1 MKVYYGFD
9 SLPAFKSPVVTVGS
23 YDGVHGGHRV
33 ILKHICKLARQ
44 NRGESVVVTFAPHPR
59 IVLGKAEGLKL
70 LNTLEEKI
78 VLLDEVGID
87 NLIVAPFTEEFSR
100 LSSEEYVRDYLVG
113 KIGVKTLVVGYN
125 HHFGHNKDGD
135 FRFLQT
141 LQSQYRFEVCE
152 IPRQQIDDEKV
163 SSTVVRRLISEGQ
176 MAHATRLLKRHY
188 MLIISADDKGKFS
201 PTDQYKLLPPN
212 GRYRVRIEG
221 QGSAILVISS
231 NGVQLDFASSF
242 NLEKALQIGFI
253 ERVG

>member
-1 MKVYYGFD
+1 MKVHYGFD
-9 SLPAFKSPVVTVGS
+9 SLPTFKAPVITVGS

-33 ILKHICKLARQ
+33 ILQRICELARE
-44 NRGESVVVTFAPHPR
+44 NGGESIVITFAPHPR

-78 VLLDEVGID
+78 LLLDEVGIE

-135 FRFLQT
+135 FRFLQS
-141 LQSQYRFEVCE
+141 LQSQYGFEVCE

-163 SSTVVRRLISEGQ
+163 SSTVVRRLIAEGK
-176 MAHATRLLKRHY
+176 MAHASHLLNRPYLLITRVNER
-188 MLIISADDKGKFS
+188 IECIGID
-201 PTDQYKLLPPN
+201 PYKLLPPM
-212 GRYRVRIEG
+212 GRYEVDIEG
-221 QGSAILVISS
+221 YGRAELEISDDGARVLTDLLLHHKQPIRIDFISS
-231 NGVQLDFASSF
+231 
-242 NLEKALQIGFI
+242 K
-253 ERVG
+253 

>member
-1 MKVYYGFD
+1 MKVHYGFD
-9 SLPAFKSPVVTVGS
+9 SLPTFKAPVITVGS

-33 ILKHICKLARQ
+33 ILQRICELARE
-44 NRGESVVVTFAPHPR
+44 NGGESIVITFAPHPR

-135 FRFLQT
+135 FRFLQS
-141 LQSQYRFEVCE
+141 LQSQYGFEVCE

-163 SSTVVRRLISEGQ
+163 SSTVVRRLIAEGK
-176 MAHATRLLKRHY
+176 MAHASHLLNRPYLLITRVNER
-188 MLIISADDKGKFS
+188 IECIGID
-201 PTDQYKLLPPN
+201 PYKLLPPM
-212 GRYRVRIEG
+212 GRYEVDIEG
-221 QGSAILVISS
+221 YGRAELEISDDGARVLTDLLLHHKQPIRIDFISS
-231 NGVQLDFASSF
+231 
-242 NLEKALQIGFI
+242 K
-253 ERVG
+253 

>member
-1 MKVYYGFD
+1 MKVHYGFD
-9 SLPAFKSPVVTVGS
+9 SLPTFKAPVITVGS

-135 FRFLQT
+135 FRFLQS
-141 LQSQYRFEVCE
+141 LQSQYGFEVCE

-163 SSTVVRRLISEGQ
+163 SSTVVRRLIAEGK
-176 MAHATRLLKRHY
+176 MAHASHLLNRPYLLITRVNER
-188 MLIISADDKGKFS
+188 IECIDID
-201 PTDQYKLLPPN
+201 PYKLLPPM
-212 GRYRVRIEG
+212 GRYEVDIEG
-221 QGSAILVISS
+221 YGRAELEISDEGARVLTDLLLHHKQPIRIDFISS
-231 NGVQLDFASSF
+231 
-242 NLEKALQIGFI
+242 K
-253 ERVG
+253 

>member
-1 MKVYYGFD
+1 MKVHYGFD
-9 SLPAFKSPVVTVGS
+9 SLPTFKAPVITVGS

-33 ILKHICKLARQ
+33 ILQRICELARE
-44 NRGESVVVTFAPHPR
+44 NGGESIVVTFAPHPR

-135 FRFLQT
+135 FRFLQS
-141 LQSQYRFEVCE
+141 LQSQYGFEVCE

-163 SSTVVRRLISEGQ
+163 SSTVVRRLIAEGK
-176 MAHATRLLKRHY
+176 MAHASHLLNRPYLLITRVNER
-188 MLIISADDKGKFS
+188 IECIGID
-201 PTDQYKLLPPN
+201 PYKLLPPM
-212 GRYRVRIEG
+212 GRYEVDIEG
-221 QGSAILVISS
+221 YGRAELEISDEGARVLTDLLLHHKQPIRIDFISS
-231 NGVQLDFASSF
+231 
-242 NLEKALQIGFI
+242 K
-253 ERVG
+253 

>member
-135 FRFLQT
+135 FRFLQS
-141 LQSQYRFEVCE
+141 LQSQYGFEVCE

-163 SSTVVRRLISEGQ
+163 SSTVVRRLIAEGK
-176 MAHATRLLKRHY
+176 MAHASHLLNRPYLLITRVNER
-188 MLIISADDKGKFS
+188 IECID
-201 PTDQYKLLPPN
+201 PYKLLPPM
-212 GRYRVRIEG
+212 GRYEVDIEG
-221 QGSAILVISS
+221 YGRAELEISNDGARVLTDLLLHHKQPIRIDFISS
-231 NGVQLDFASSF
+231 
-242 NLEKALQIGFI
+242 K
-253 ERVG
+253 